1 MKLRLLS
8 ERAVTRELKRAKVG
22 EQPILRPVEELA
34 PIISLPVTRAEP
46 VNDPAMPGTITVE
59 ADVRAK
65 RFRERTV
72 DDERYTATVV
82 AREGSPSGIVAA
94 LAEALAHHD
103 DFRRAA
109 APGEHLIL
117 EIRLRA

>member
-1 MKLRLLS
+1 MKLRMLS
-8 ERAVTRELKRAKVG
+8 ERAVMREHKRATMG
-22 EQPILRPVEELA
+22 EQLVLRPVEELA
-34 PIISLPVTRAEP
+34 PIISLPGTRAEP
-46 VNDPAMPGTITVE
+46 VSDPAMPGRITVE

-65 RFRERTV
+65 RFGERTV

-82 AREGSPSGIVAA
+82 AHESSPSGIVAA
-94 LAEALAHHD
+94 LAEALAQYD

>member
-1 MKLRLLS
+1 MKLRMLS
-8 ERAVTRELKRAKVG
+8 ERAVTRELKRAKMG

-34 PIISLPVTRAEP
+34 PIISLPVTRTEP
-46 VNDPAMPGTITVE
+46 VCDTEMPGTVTVE

-94 LAEALAHHD
+94 LAEALAHFD

>member
-1 MKLRLLS
+1 MRRRMLS
-8 ERAVTRELKRAKVG
+8 ERAVTREHKRDKVG

-34 PIISLPVTRAEP
+34 PIITLPVTRAEP
-46 VNDPAMPGTITVE
+46 VSDPAMPGTITVE
-59 ADVRAK
+59 ADVRTK

-72 DDERYTATVV
+72 DDERYTATVI
-82 AREGSPSGIVAA
+82 ARQGSPSGIVAA
-94 LAEALAHHD
+94 LAEALAQYD

-109 APGEHLIL
+109 APGEHFIL

>member
-1 MKLRLLS
+1 MKLRMLS
-8 ERAVTRELKRAKVG
+8 ERAAMREHKRVTMG
-22 EQPILRPVEELA
+22 EQPVLRPVEELA
-34 PIISLPVTRAEP
+34 PIISLPVKRAEP
-46 VNDPAMPGTITVE
+46 VSDPAVPGSVTVE

-65 RFRERTV
+65 RFRDRTV

-82 AREGSPSGIVAA
+82 ARDSSPSGIVAA
-94 LAEALAHHD
+94 LAEALAQHE